1 MDTAERNSLL
11 RAFFLFS
18 DADLEANEQGI
29 VSPAQQLA
37 LNEHAGGVRQVGF
50 VVIPL
55 SVAVAAALFLIV
67 AARHAPLT
75 VSTIAWA
82 LLPVLASTVLGCL
95 PYFYYGHLVRAGR
108 VRTVSGTAKVRR
120 RIPGPRNYVTSYYAK
135 IGGKTFDVWTDD
147 DNFVDGTSYRV
158 HYINKFGV
166 RTVLSAVAL
175 DSRFP

>member
-11 RAFFLFS
+11 RSFFGFS
-18 DADLEANEQGI
+18 DADLQANERGV
-29 VSPAQQLA
+29 VSPAQQIA
-37 LNEHAGGVRQVGF
+37 LNEHAGGARRVGF
-50 VVIPL
+50 LVFPL
-55 SVAVAAALFLIV
+55 SVAVAATMFLIV

-82 LLPVLASTVLGCL
+82 VLPLLGFTVLGCL
-95 PYFYYGHLVRAGR
+95 PYFYYRHLVRAGR

-120 RIPGPRNYVTSYYAK
+120 RIPGPRNYITSYYAE
-135 IGGKTFDVWTDD
+135 IGGATFDVWTDD
-147 DNFVDGTSYRV
+147 DNFVDGTPYRV

-175 DSRFP
+175 DA